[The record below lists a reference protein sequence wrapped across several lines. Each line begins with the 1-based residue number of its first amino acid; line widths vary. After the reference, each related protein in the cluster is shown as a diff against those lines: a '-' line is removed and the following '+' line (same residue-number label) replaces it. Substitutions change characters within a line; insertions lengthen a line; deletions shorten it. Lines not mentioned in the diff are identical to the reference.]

1 MRRIY
6 QTAAIVLFLS
16 SVVFAQK
23 SHRAF
28 VSRDEQAV
36 RQIEDQVSAALDHN
50 DADALD
56 RLWAADYMFVNP
68 FGIVMTKAQRL
79 SLFRSGKLKLES
91 YSRDQEN
98 IRIYGETAIV
108 IYRSTV
114 KGQRGSQDIGFQR
127 RVTTVLMKR
136 SGHWRVVSQQS
147 TRIEQQ

>member
-16 SVVFAQK
+16 SVAFAQK

>member
-16 SVVFAQK
+16 SVAFAQK

-79 SLFRSGKLKLES
+79 SLFRSGKLK
-91 YSRDQEN
+91 
-98 IRIYGETAIV
+98 
-108 IYRSTV
+108 
-114 KGQRGSQDIGFQR
+114 
-127 RVTTVLMKR
+127 
-136 SGHWRVVSQQS
+136 
-147 TRIEQQ
+147 